1 MRGIG
6 HAHRALEGTLVK
18 LKGTTMHSPCGDGEL
33 GASTEAKKIRRAFTE
48 KLRVEKAGWE
58 PAVVLI
64 LAPRNEKPLSERV
77 VGVIKETI
85 PEEGVRNF
93 FSFHNGP
100 QALVKIRG
108 MVERMAL
115 AEDRHRRDLPVAP
128 REMGQVGVSLPTNIR
143 KHGDLHLTT

>member
-6 HAHRALEGTLVK
+6 HAHRALEGPLVK

-33 GASTEAKKIRRAFTE
+33 GTSTEAKKIRRAFTE

-58 PAVVLI
+58 PAVVRI

-85 PEEGVRNF
+85 PEEGVRDF
-93 FSFHNGP
+93 FSFRNSP

-115 AEDRHRRDLPVAP
+115 AEDRHRGDLPVAL
-128 REMGQVGVSLPTNIR
+128 REMGQVGVSLPANIG